1 MTSQSGKWGDLGPRL
16 LSGGI
21 AAVVGLWIMW
31 LGGIPFHLLIAV
43 VSGIMIWEVA
53 RMVGAGAK
61 AVPFGLLAGVGHLVL
76 TSFPIGYTLPLLFVP
91 ALIGVAQLEKHK
103 VSYALFASAIMIAG
117 LGLVIL
123 RDNYGFVWVAWLA
136 LVVIASDILGYFAGK
151 MIGGPKFWP
160 KVSPKKTWSG
170 TIAGWIGAALVAVC
184 FVLAGHAGWQLV
196 SISVAIAIAGQLGD
210 VAESALKRRSGVKD
224 SSNILPGHGGMFDR
238 FDAMLGASL
247 FLLVIGRII
256 AFPPVPL

>member
-1 MTSQSGKWGDLGPRL
+1 MTSEGGKWGDLLPRI

-21 AAVVGLWIMW
+21 AAIFGLWVMW
-31 LGGIPFHLLIAV
+31 LGGLSFHLLVAV
-43 VSGIMIWEVA
+43 VSGIMVWEVA
-53 RMVGAGAK
+53 RMVGAGNK
-61 AVPFGLLAGVGHLVL
+61 SIYFGVLAGAGHLIL
-76 TSFPIGYTLPLLFVP
+76 TSFPISYTLPLLFVP
-91 ALIGVAQLEKHK
+91 ALVGIAQLDRHK
-103 VSYALFASAIMIAG
+103 VSFALFTSAIMIAG

-170 TIAGWIGAALVAVC
+170 TIAGWLGAALVAVVY
-184 FVLAGHAGWQLV
+184 VLMGHAGWQLV
-196 SISVAIAIAGQLGD
+196 TISIAIAIAGQMGD

-256 AFPPVPL
+256 PFPPVAL